1 MKSKFLLIVCVSL
14 IQRRCIIRTISLNN
28 LRGWRARPIPERMAS
43 AALFPED
50 PVAAALIFMR
60 RNFGKTEE
68 SDQTAKA
75 SAKAQ

>member
-1 MKSKFLLIVCVSL
+1 
-14 IQRRCIIRTISLNN
+14 
-28 LRGWRARPIPERMAS
+28 MAS

-68 SDQTAKA
+68 SDQAAKA
-75 SAKAQ
+75 EANAQ